1 MPDFAHIRSVCQAST
16 AITKSAIDDFLVP
29 YAAQKEQFPREMDL
43 RFGRFRDALRQLQ
56 TGWVNLFKAQYIG
69 HRIFRKGGLIKKY
82 LTHAALKDLTPQE
95 RNYLSDQTSVP
106 WRFSFSII
114 AAEPDT
120 DFYQMEDVF
129 SGESFLLY
137 SPSVTKTLA
146 QGNVMLWFN
155 LIGFNGHCWQS
166 FGPVTGY
173 RSFAP
178 DDIFFFAT
186 ELNSKIETEEQLMS
200 DVEANPIPYMLLVTG
215 SNYPATFHGEEEM
228 IQAVGEFPLF
238 NFDSTRF
245 RNDFTFEY
253 VQNVYRLKPGTWSE
267 PPHFAAAYYSEKENT
282 LLLTAMTDSGYEAL
296 ARALI
301 RHGLNI
307 SAEPDIRLH
316 LPMIICVRDILG
328 KDLHLNP
335 YEDLFNIR
343 STPGEQA
350 DVDRLNH
357 LLSLALPYINTG
369 QDPDVAALARE
380 AGVEEET
387 ARDVLAQMTGRI
399 TMLREKDGKG
409 RKER

>member
-1 MPDFAHIRSVCQAST
+1 MDFAHIRSVCQAST
-16 AITKSAIDDFLVP
+16 AITKSAIDDLLVP
-29 YAAQKEQFPREMDL
+29 YAAQKEQFPREIAL
-43 RFGRFRDALRQLQ
+43 RFGRFGNAIRQLQ
-56 TGWVNLFKAQYIG
+56 PGWVNLFKAQYIG

-82 LTHAALKDLTPQE
+82 LNHTAVKDLTPKE
-95 RNYLSDQTSVP
+95 LNYLNDQASVP

-114 AAEPDT
+114 TAAPDT

-146 QGNVMLWFN
+146 ERSVTLWFN

-166 FGPVTGY
+166 FGPVTGF

-186 ELNSKIETEEQLMS
+186 ELNPKIETEEELME
-200 DVEANPIPYMLLVTG
+200 DVEANPVPYMLLVTG
-215 SNYPATFHGEEEM
+215 SNYPATFHGEDEM

-245 RNDFTFEY
+245 RKDFTVEF
-253 VQNVYRLKPGTWSE
+253 VQNVYRMKPGAWAE

-282 LLLTAMTDSGYEAL
+282 LLLTALTDSGYEAL
-296 ARALI
+296 ARTLI

-307 SAEPDIRLH
+307 STDPDIRLH
-316 LPMIICVRDILG
+316 LPMIICIQNILG
-328 KDLHLNP
+328 KELHLNP
-335 YEDLFNIR
+335 YEELFNTR
-343 STPGEQA
+343 PTPGKQA
-350 DVDRLNH
+350 EVDRLNH
-357 LLSLALPYINTG
+357 LLSLALPYINAG
-369 QDPDVAALARE
+369 QDPDIAALAKE

-387 ARDVLAQMTGRI
+387 ARDLLAQMTGRI
-399 TMLREKDGKG
+399 SMLREKGDKG